1 MKAIKGKFFSR
12 GIHIKDMKELSAS
25 KEIEI
30 LEPQE
35 LVLLSLSQHIGKQAS
50 PIVSVGDKVLMGQL
64 IATADGLISANVY
77 SSVSGEVMGFEER
90 LNPKGNK
97 SNFVVIKNDFKYTAT
112 TLSPLENFESESIL
126 NRIREAGIVGMGGAG
141 FPTYVKLSPKTK
153 VDTLVINGA
162 ECEPYLTCD
171 YRLMIERFND
181 LVEGILLLKKAL
193 KVEKILVGIE
203 TNKPDAIKLFES
215 IDSMQVVALKKR
227 YPMGSEKHLIY
238 CATGRKVPVGKL
250 PSDVGVVVQNIST
263 AIAVYE
269 AVKLN
274 KPLYERAM
282 TVSGKGIVNPK
293 NLLVKFG
300 TSFETVF
307 NYCGGKKTETV
318 MLISGGP
325 MMGSTMLSTDY
336 YTKKTDS
343 GLLVLDKSE
352 ADAKNPSLCIN
363 CGRCASV
370 CPMKLMPMTIDFF
383 TQHEEYE
390 KAKEFGG
397 VLNCIECG
405 CCSYVCPAKRSLL
418 QSITLCKS
426 KLRK

>member
-1 MKAIKGKFFSR
+1 MKAIKGKFFYR